1 MGFRSSMNKMA
12 VLMNLQKSSLVF
24 NQIRSLSFA
33 GGKIPAKTQN
43 VIGGKFLDSSTDKWV
58 PVHNPATNE
67 VVTQVPCTTND
78 EMNAAVASAAEAYK
92 TWSKTSVMTRVGI
105 MFKYQQLIKSNIGE
119 LAKLI
124 TIEQGKTLADA
135 EGDVMRGLQVVEH
148 CCSITNLLLG
158 ETMPGITKDMDLT
171 SYRVP
176 IGVCAGIAPFNFPAM
191 IPLWMFPMATIC
203 GNTYVMKPSERDP
216 TACLA
221 LVELLQEAGMPPGV
235 VNVIHGQHDCV
246 NFICDHPDIK
256 AISFVG
262 GDTAG
267 RHIFER
273 GSANGKRVQCNMG
286 AKNHGV
292 ILPDANRHYTTNSL
306 VAAAFGAAGQRCMA
320 LSTAVMVG
328 DANDWIKD
336 VADKASKLKVT
347 AGHEAGADVPP
358 VISPESKQ
366 RINHLIDSAEKE
378 GAKILL
384 DGRNVEVP
392 GYPDGNFVGPTI
404 TTNMTQDMEAYK
416 NEIFGPVLCVLSVD
430 TLEEAIDLVN
440 KNPYGNGTAI
450 FTNNGAT
457 ARKFQQEI
465 DVGQVG
471 VNVPIPVPLPMM
483 SFTGSRGSFLGD
495 ANFYGKQGLYFYTQT
510 KTITS
515 LWREGDAAAGGKA
528 SLSMPVQK

>member
-1 MGFRSSMNKMA
+1 
-12 VLMNLQKSSLVF
+12 
-24 NQIRSLSFA
+24 
-33 GGKIPAKTQN
+33 
-43 VIGGKFLDSSTDKWV
+43 
-58 PVHNPATNE
+58 
-67 VVTQVPCTTND
+67 
-78 EMNAAVASAAEAYK
+78 
-92 TWSKTSVMTRVGI
+92 
-105 MFKYQQLIKSNIGE
+105 
-119 LAKLI
+119 
-124 TIEQGKTLADA
+124 
-135 EGDVMRGLQVVEH
+135 
-148 CCSITNLLLG
+148 
-158 ETMPGITKDMDLT
+158 
-171 SYRVP
+171 
-176 IGVCAGIAPFNFPAM
+176 
-191 IPLWMFPMATIC
+191 
-203 GNTYVMKPSERDP
+203 
-216 TACLA
+216 
-221 LVELLQEAGMPPGV
+221 
-235 VNVIHGQHDCV
+235 
-246 NFICDHPDIK
+246 
-256 AISFVG
+256 
-262 GDTAG
+262 
-267 RHIFER
+267 
-273 GSANGKRVQCNMG
+273 MG

-292 ILPDANRHYTTNSL
+292 VMGDANKETTLNAL
-306 VAAAFGAAGQRCMA
+306 VGAAFGAAGQRCMA
-320 LSTAVMVG
+320 LSTAVLVG
-328 DANDWIKD
+328 EANDWIKD

-404 TTNMTQDMEAYK
+404 ITNMTQDMEAYK

-528 SLSMPVQK
+528 SLSMPVQN